1 MTMLATI
8 YCLYFTYSL
17 GTHAYHGKPGWWKRF
32 GMLFLGAVLLAAT
45 GALLQDARANSE
57 AVLAAGLAAGVGF
70 AALVGVSSGL
80 AWLLKPKNKMT
91 AP

>member
-1 MTMLATI
+1 MIETI
-8 YCLYFTYSL
+8 YCLYFTFSL
-17 GTHAYHGKPGWWKRF
+17 GTQAYAGKPGWWKRF
-32 GMLFLGAVLLAAT
+32 GILFLGAVLLGAA
-45 GALLQDARANSE
+45 GAYFQDARANSE
-57 AVLAAGLAAGVGF
+57 AVLAAGLAVGVGF